1 MELNMSFPR
10 ELASVKENR
19 TPVVLVGGTVEYH
32 GPHCSYGC
40 DTLIAEGLIK
50 KLAEKK
56 EIMIVDEQMLR
67 DKIHV
72 IRGKHVMLDADLA
85 EIYGYETRY
94 FNRQVQNN
102 KERFRGD
109 DFMFQLT
116 KEELENLMCKNF
128 TSSWGGT
135 RKLPYAFTEQGI
147 YMLMTVL
154 RGELAIEQSRTLI
167 RLFKSMKDYIIENQ
181 QLMITQKDYVAL
193 AQKVESNT
201 DDIREIKDT
210 LDTVVTKADLSDFMK
225 LFDSGIE
232 HDEILILDGEPFKA
246 DLAYQK
252 IYHRAKRKLLVIDD
266 YISTKTLQ
274 HLLHSK
280 PTVKLTVISD
290 NKARPPLRRKEYAD
304 FQREN
309 PGRSIDFITTA
320 NKAHDRYIILD
331 YNTKDMKVYHCGA
344 SSKDAGKKIT
354 SIMQVKDISNYK
366 DMVNELLANPP
377 LVLR

>member
-1 MELNMSFPR
+1 MDERN
-10 ELASVKENR
+10 
-19 TPVVLVGGTVEYH
+19 
-32 GPHCSYGC
+32 
-40 DTLIAEGLIK
+40 
-50 KLAEKK
+50 
-56 EIMIVDEQMLR
+56 EILIVDEQSLR
-67 DKIHV
+67 DKIYV
-72 IRGKHVMLDADLA
+72 IRGQQVMLDFDLA

-102 KERFRGD
+102 IERFRGN

-116 KEELENLMCKNF
+116 KEEFENLMCKNF
-128 TSSWGGT
+128 TSSRGGR

-167 RLFKSMKDYIIENQ
+167 QLFKSMKDYIIGNQ
-181 QLMITQKDYVAL
+181 QLMITQRDYMVL
-193 AQKVESNT
+193 AQKVERNT
-201 DDIREIKDT
+201 ENIREIKDK
-210 LDTVVTKADLSDFMK
+210 LDNVVTKADLSDFMK

-252 IYHRAKRKLLVIDD
+252 IYRRAKRKLMVIDD
-266 YISTKTLQ
+266 YISTKTLH

-280 PTVKLTVISD
+280 AAVKLTIISD
-290 NKARPPLRRKEYAD
+290 NKARPPLKLAEYND
-304 FQREN
+304 FLKEN
-309 PGRSIDFITTA
+309 PGRSIDFITTS

-331 YNTKDMKVYHCGA
+331 FNTKDMKVYHCGA

-354 SIMQVKDISNYK
+354 TITQVRDISNYK
-366 DMVNELLANPP
+366 EMVRELLGNRT
-377 LVLR
+377 LMLR